1 MALRSPSTLLSF
13 ALSGSTGLLL
23 TASTLPAPP
32 DGDRPLHGRRPRA
45 TSVEAVTR
53 IIAGFAGSLTLTVPR
68 AGTRPTS
75 DRVREAIFSALE
87 ARDAID
93 GMRVLD
99 LYAGSGALALEAIS
113 RGAASAV
120 LVEKSHAAVQV
131 CKANAALVQ
140 GRAGRG
146 ERPSIQVIGKPATS
160 YLSSALDEFD
170 LVFIDPPYEVGGL
183 ELDHV
188 LEGLVPRLAPD
199 AVVALERSSRSP
211 APAWPAGLALDKVSR
226 YGETAVYWL
235 GPEPTDSGTATD

>member
-1 MALRSPSTLLSF
+1 ML
-13 ALSGSTGLLL
+13 
-23 TASTLPAPP
+23 AP
-32 DGDRPLHGRRPRA
+32 
-45 TSVEAVTR
+45 TSVSAVTR
-53 IIAGFAGSLTLTVPR
+53 IISGFAGSLTLKVPS

-75 DRVREAIFSALE
+75 DRVREAMFSALE

-120 LVEKSHAAVQV
+120 LVEKSYAAVQV
-131 CKANAALVQ
+131 CKANAALVT

-146 ERPSIQVIGKPATS
+146 ERPSIRIIGKPATS
-160 YLSSALDEFD
+160 YLSSALDTFD

-199 AVVALERSSRSP
+199 AVVALERSSRTP
-211 APAWPAGLALDKVSR
+211 APAWPAGLTLDKLSR

-235 GPEPTDSGTATD
+235 ERRTE